1 MDFRIERG
9 SDGKMTA
16 LKQLEID
23 LKGKDV
29 LTLAGLTPEEILTLL
44 DKSILLKENTMK
56 KQFDQP
62 LKGKI
67 LGMIFD
73 KSSTRTRVSFEVG
86 MIQLGGSALYLNGND
101 LQLGRGETIADT
113 ASVLSQYVDGIL
125 IRTFSHKSVE
135 ELANHASV
143 PVINGLTDLYHPCQ
157 ALADL
162 LTIYEKKGKLKG
174 LKLAYIGDGNNV
186 AHSLMIACTKVGMDI
201 SIVAPR
207 EYFPDSSITAQSKGF
222 AQSSGAKLV
231 ITDSQIE
238 AVRDADIIYTD
249 VWTSM
254 GQESENEQRL
264 NDFSDYQVNAELV
277 KHAKDDYLFLH
288 CLPAHRGEEV
298 TTEVIDGKHSVVFE
312 QAGNRLHAQKA
323 LLVEILKD

>member
-1 MDFRIERG
+1 
-9 SDGKMTA
+9 MTA
-16 LKQLEID
+16 LQQLNLD
-23 LKGKDV
+23 LKGKDL
-29 LTLAGLTPEEILTLL
+29 LTLADLEPQEILTLL
-44 DKSILLKENTMK
+44 EKAVILKDKTLK

-101 LQLGRGETIADT
+101 LQLGRGESVADT
-113 ASVLSQYVDGIL
+113 AQVLSQYLDGIM
-125 IRTFSHKSVE
+125 IRTFSHNSVE
-135 ELANHASV
+135 ELADHADI

-157 ALADL
+157 AFADL
-162 LTIYEKKGKLKG
+162 LTIYEKKGTLKG

-186 AHSLMIACTKVGMDI
+186 AHSLMIACAKVGMDV
-201 SIVAPR
+201 SIASPKG
-207 EYFPDSSITAQSKGF
+207 YFPDQTITARCEDF
-222 AQSSGAKLV
+222 ARQSGANMV
-231 ITDSQIE
+231 ITDSPQE
-238 AVRDADIIYTD
+238 AVNDADIIYTD

-254 GQESENEQRL
+254 GQELENEQRL
-264 NDFSDYQVNAELV
+264 KDFNEYQVNDALL
-277 KHAKDDYLFLH
+277 KAAKEDYLFMH

-298 TTEVIDGKHSVVFE
+298 TAEVIDGKHSVVFE

>member
-1 MDFRIERG
+1 L
-9 SDGKMTA
+9 TA
-16 LKQLEID
+16 LQQIHID
-23 LKGKDV
+23 LKGKDL
-29 LTLAGLTPEEILTLL
+29 LTLADLQPQEILTLL
-44 DKSILLKENTMK
+44 EKAVVLKEKTLK

-101 LQLGRGETIADT
+101 LQLGRGESVADT
-113 ASVLSQYVDGIL
+113 AQVLSQYIDGIM
-125 IRTFSHKSVE
+125 IRTFLHKSVE
-135 ELANHASV
+135 ELADHADI

-162 LTIYEKKGKLKG
+162 LTIYEKKGSLKG

-186 AHSLMIACTKVGMDI
+186 AHSLMVACTKVGMDVCI
-201 SIVAPR
+201 ASPKG
-207 EYFPDSSITAQSKGF
+207 YFPDETITARCEDF
-222 AQSSGAKLV
+222 AKQSGANMV
-231 ITDSQIE
+231 ITDSPQE
-238 AVRDADIIYTD
+238 AVESADIIYTD

-254 GQESENEQRL
+254 GQELENERRL
-264 NDFSDYQVNAELV
+264 NDFHQYQVNEALL
-277 KHAKDDYLFLH
+277 KTAKEDYLFMH

-298 TTEVIDGKHSVVFE
+298 TAEVIDGHHSVVFE

-323 LLVEILKD
+323 LLLEILKD

>member
-1 MDFRIERG
+1 
-9 SDGKMTA
+9 MTA
-16 LKQLEID
+16 LQHAELN
-23 LKGKDV
+23 LAGKDL
-29 LTLAGLTPEEILTLL
+29 LTLAELESHEIRLL
-44 DKSILLKENTMK
+44 VEKAVALKEKTAQ
-56 KQFDQP
+56 KQIVQP

-86 MIQLGGSALYLNGND
+86 MIQLGGNALFLNGND

-113 ASVLSQYVDGIL
+113 ARVLSQYVDGIM
-125 IRTFSHKSVE
+125 IRTFSHQSVE
-135 ELANHASV
+135 ELAKYADI

-162 LTIYEKKGKLKG
+162 LTIHEHKGKLEG

-186 AHSLMIACTKVGMDI
+186 AHSLMIACSKVGID
-201 SIVAPR
+201 VAIAAPE
-207 EYFPDSSITAQSKGF
+207 EYAPDETVTAQCKEY
-222 AQSSGAKLV
+222 AEQSGAKLI
-231 ITDSQIE
+231 ITDSPYE
-238 AVRDADIIYTD
+238 AAKNADILYTD

-254 GQESENEQRL
+254 GQENENQERL
-264 NDFSDYQVNAELV
+264 RDFHGYQVNEEL
-277 KHAKDDYLFLH
+277 AAIANEDFLFMH

-298 TTEVIDGKHSVVFE
+298 SSAIIDGAHSVVFQ

-323 LLVEILKD
+323 LLVEILK

>member
-1 MDFRIERG
+1 
-9 SDGKMTA
+9 MTA
-16 LKQLEID
+16 LQHAELN
-23 LKGKDV
+23 LAGKDL
-29 LTLAGLTPEEILTLL
+29 LTLAELESHEIRLL
-44 DKSILLKENTMK
+44 VEKAVALKEKTAQ
-56 KQFDQP
+56 KQIVQP

-86 MIQLGGSALYLNGND
+86 MIQLGGNALFLNGND

-113 ASVLSQYVDGIL
+113 ARVLSQYVDGIM
-125 IRTFSHKSVE
+125 IRTFSHQSVE
-135 ELANHASV
+135 ELAKYADI

-162 LTIYEKKGKLKG
+162 LTIHEHKGKLEG

-186 AHSLMIACTKVGMDI
+186 AHSLMIACSKVGID
-201 SIVAPR
+201 VAIAAP
-207 EYFPDSSITAQSKGF
+207 EGYAPDETVTAQCKEY
-222 AQSSGAKLV
+222 AEQSGAKLI
-231 ITDSQIE
+231 ITDSPYE
-238 AVRDADIIYTD
+238 AAKNADILYTD

-254 GQESENEQRL
+254 GQENENQERL
-264 NDFSDYQVNAELV
+264 RDFHGYQVNEELAAI
-277 KHAKDDYLFLH
+277 AKEDFLFMH

-298 TTEVIDGKHSVVFE
+298 SSAIIDGAHSVVFQ

-323 LLVEILKD
+323 LLVEILK

>member
-1 MDFRIERG
+1 
-9 SDGKMTA
+9 MTA
-16 LKQLEID
+16 LQQLHID
-23 LKGKDV
+23 LKGRDL
-29 LTLAGLTPEEILTLL
+29 LTLADLEQQEILDLL
-44 DKSILLKENTMK
+44 NKAVALKEKTLK
-56 KQFDQP
+56 KEFDQP

-101 LQLGRGETIADT
+101 LQLGRGETVADT
-113 ASVLSQYVDGIL
+113 AQVLSQYLDGIM

-135 ELANHASV
+135 ELADHADI

-186 AHSLMIACTKVGMDI
+186 AHSLMIACTKVGMDV
-201 SIVAPR
+201 SIASPQG
-207 EYFPDSSITAQSKGF
+207 YFPDESITALCEDF
-222 AQSSGAKLV
+222 AKQSGANML
-231 ITDSQIE
+231 ITESPQE
-238 AVRDADIIYTD
+238 AVNGADIIYTD

-254 GQESENEQRL
+254 GQENENEQRL
-264 NDFSDYQVNAELV
+264 NDFYDFQVNDGLLKGANE
-277 KHAKDDYLFLH
+277 DYLFMH

-298 TTEVIDGKHSVVFE
+298 TAEVIDGQHSVVFE

>member
-1 MDFRIERG
+1 
-9 SDGKMTA
+9 MTA
-16 LKQLEID
+16 LQQLHID
-23 LKGKDV
+23 IKGKDL
-29 LTLAGLTPEEILTLL
+29 LTLADLESQEILTLL
-44 DKSILLKENTMK
+44 EKAVVLKEKTLK
-56 KQFDQP
+56 KQFDHP

-101 LQLGRGETIADT
+101 LQLGRGETVADT
-113 ASVLSQYVDGIL
+113 AQVLSQYLDGIM

-135 ELANHASV
+135 ELADYADI

-186 AHSLMIACTKVGMDI
+186 AHSLMIACTKVGMDV
-201 SIVAPR
+201 SIASPKG
-207 EYFPDSSITAQSKGF
+207 YLPDETITARCDGF
-222 AQSSGAKLV
+222 AKQSGANMV
-231 ITDSQIE
+231 ITESPAE
-238 AVRDADIIYTD
+238 AVNGADVVYAD

-254 GQESENEQRL
+254 GQELENEQRL
-264 NDFSDYQVNAELV
+264 KDFHDYQVNESLLNA
-277 KHAKDDYLFLH
+277 ANADYLFMH

-298 TTEVIDGKHSVVFE
+298 TAEVIDGQHSVVFE

>member
-1 MDFRIERG
+1 
-9 SDGKMTA
+9 MTA
-16 LKQLEID
+16 LQQLHID
-23 LKGKDV
+23 LKGKDL
-29 LTLAGLTPEEILTLL
+29 LTLADLEPQEIIALL
-44 DKSILLKENTMK
+44 EKAVLLKEKTLK

-101 LQLGRGETIADT
+101 LQLGRGETVADT
-113 ASVLSQYVDGIL
+113 AQVLSQYLDGIM

-135 ELANHASV
+135 ELADHADI

-162 LTIYEKKGKLKG
+162 LTIYEKKRKLKG

-186 AHSLMIACTKVGMDI
+186 AHSLMIACTKVGMDV
-201 SIVAPR
+201 SIASPKG
-207 EYFPDSSITAQSKGF
+207 YFPDKTITARCEDLAKQSG
-222 AQSSGAKLV
+222 SNMV
-231 ITDSQIE
+231 ITESPLE
-238 AVRDADIIYTD
+238 AVQGADIIYTD

-254 GQESENEQRL
+254 GQELENEKRL
-264 NDFSDYQVNAELV
+264 NDFHDYQVNEELL
-277 KHAKDDYLFLH
+277 KAAKEDYLFMH

-298 TTEVIDGKHSVVFE
+298 TAEVIDGQHSVVFE
-312 QAGNRLHAQKA
+312 QAGNRLHVQKA